1 MMGGGAKKAGAAS
14 AREEKYKSAR
24 KYKRNTERGGGREIE
39 AERWQIAVAAA
50 AAAEALGLLQRAR
63 IQLEK
68 RRIIACGAHAFVL
81 VADKRVRARNC
92 VTSRVFREWSLRL

>member
-14 AREEKYKSAR
+14 AREEKYKTAR
-24 KYKRNTERGGGREIE
+24 KYKRNTERGGREIE

-81 VADKRVRARNC
+81 VADKRVRSRNC